1 MELSLQKLLPACGMI
16 LSSALPL
23 AGILLGLG
31 LFRRWHLGAYDQTL
45 RTNVARL
52 RARSWLAADALLL
65 LFAIMLPMISAV
77 LTWFQQD
84 TSAGPEQTDMRQLV
98 PYMVY
103 YALLLLGVGMAAQR
117 TSLGIA
123 AVMGISRDSCWPAI
137 RTGVILGLAMLP
149 PVLLT
154 AGLADSICQWL
165 GTPPSRQAVFDVLNA
180 PDLNVMVQG
189 SLFFMAVVAA
199 PLVEETV
206 FRGILLPL
214 ILRTRGLLVALL
226 LVNVLFALLHL
237 HAPSFLPLLAV
248 GVCLSLGMLATGSVL
263 TPIVMHAIFNA
274 EMLLLFYAWP

>member
-1 MELSLQKLLPACGMI
+1 MI

-31 LFRRWHLGAYDQTL
+31 LFRRWHRGAYDQTL

-84 TSAGPEQTDMRQLV
+84 TSAGPAQTDMRQLV

-103 YALLLLGVGMAAQR
+103 YGLLLLGVGMAAQR

-123 AVMGISRDSCWPAI
+123 AVLGISRDSCWPAI

-180 PDLNVMVQG
+180 PDLNVMVQA

-199 PLVEETV
+199 PLVEEAV

-214 ILRTRGLLVALL
+214 ILRTRGWMVALL